1 MRAILVVVL
10 LVVVAGC
17 ASLPGGGVQA
27 PTGPCEEAG
36 LPATPMNTS
45 SNVSAQPYPG
55 PPEEWTKNS
64 TRSFVTA
71 YEDALRHNRILA
83 DRPTTVE
90 LSVGITD
97 VSVEQHDDVF
107 VVQLESVASG
117 TFAEGTE
124 HGSPSYIAWDEAWVE
139 VGYMVTADRL
149 VRAEA
154 GGEGDV
160 RPGTIR
166 DGTTLECF

>member
-1 MRAILVVVL
+1 MRDLLPVVL
-10 LVVVAGC
+10 LIVVAGC

-27 PTGPCEEAG
+27 PTGPCEEVAVPG
-36 LPATPMNTS
+36 PPMTTS
-45 SNVSAQPYPG
+45 ENVSAKSYPE
-55 PPEEWTKNS
+55 PPVNLTEQTARSYVTSYEE
-64 TRSFVTA
+64 
-71 YEDALRHNRILA
+71 ALRHNRDLA

-90 LSVGITD
+90 LNIGIAD
-97 VSVEQHDDVF
+97 VSVEQHGGVF
-107 VVQLESVASG
+107 VVQLESITRG

-124 HGSPSYIAWDEAWVE
+124 YGSPSYTLWDGAPVE
-139 VGYMVTADRL
+139 VGYMLTADRL

-166 DGTTLECF
+166 EGTTLECF